1 MGPNQPTQLDI
12 AWSID
17 RILLAHADISIR
29 VSCFKHEDAQEAYRN
44 TKRLALAAIR
54 GPINPDKATTTNYLR
69 QQVKTDATKK
79 WEEQWHASPRTS
91 LAYRTACTE
100 PPDGR
105 PHPILTAHQEGWR
118 MPEADR
124 GAEGQTP
131 KAKPSRATT
140 STMFRMITGHAFT
153 GEYTARFRGN
163 KLPQPLPEEAVACP
177 CGELPQTSEHILIEC
192 PLYEDARRKYLSTRG
207 RAWSLD
213 QLFDLPLHCTG
224 TMRFL
229 EETQACAK
237 PRAADW
243 DPG

>member
-1 MGPNQPTQLDI
+1 MGPNQPLQLDI

-17 RILLAHADISIR
+17 HILHDHADINFR
-29 VSCFKHEDAQEAYRN
+29 VSGFKHEDTQGAYCN
-44 TKRLALAAIR
+44 TKKLALAAVR
-54 GPINPDKATTTNYLR
+54 GPIHPDNTITTNYLR
-69 QQVKTDATKK
+69 QQVKSDATKK

-91 LAYRTACTE
+91 LAYRTACTQ
-100 PPDGR
+100 PPNGR
-105 PHPILTAHQEGWR
+105 PHPILIAHQEGWR
-118 MPEADR
+118 TPDAAHD
-124 GAEGQTP
+124 AEGQAP

-177 CGELPQTSEHILIEC
+177 CGELPQTAEHVLIDC
-192 PLYEDARRKYLSTRG
+192 PLYEDARRKHLSTRG
-207 RAWSLD
+207 RVWSLD

-237 PRAADW
+237 PRAVDW